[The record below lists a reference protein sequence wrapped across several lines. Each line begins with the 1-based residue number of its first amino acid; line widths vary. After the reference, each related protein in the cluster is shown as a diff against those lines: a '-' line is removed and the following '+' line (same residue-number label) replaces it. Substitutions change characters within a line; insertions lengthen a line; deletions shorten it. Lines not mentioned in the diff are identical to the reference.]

1 MDKSQRISLACEA
14 LRIQTWLV
22 RKKVRSVFL
31 ASLIGLAQIL
41 YDWNEVGF
49 STAVSMRF
57 ACGRLFNAILVA
69 ILMFCLLYFIPLKV
83 AIKRIYRFA
92 RQTKVHDSEFV
103 LELKPDCISI
113 TSQHGSRTVFYH
125 EVDQL
130 VSGRVGYFLLSGR
143 EIVLCFPRAVIDFES
158 LSSVLPSSVICLR
171 KVRF

>member
-1 MDKSQRISLACEA
+1 MDESQRISLACET
-14 LRIQTWLV
+14 LRIHTWLV
-22 RKKVRSVFL
+22 RKKVHSVFL

-49 STAVSMRF
+49 ATAVSMRF

-83 AIKRIYRFA
+83 AMNRIHRLA
-92 RQTKVHDSEFV
+92 RQTKVHDGEFV
-103 LELKPDCISI
+103 LELNPDCISI

-130 VSGRVGYFLLSGR
+130 VGGRVGYFLLSGR
-143 EIVLCFPRAVIDFES
+143 EIVLCFPRAAIDFES
-158 LSSVLPSSVICLR
+158 LSSVLPSSVVCLR